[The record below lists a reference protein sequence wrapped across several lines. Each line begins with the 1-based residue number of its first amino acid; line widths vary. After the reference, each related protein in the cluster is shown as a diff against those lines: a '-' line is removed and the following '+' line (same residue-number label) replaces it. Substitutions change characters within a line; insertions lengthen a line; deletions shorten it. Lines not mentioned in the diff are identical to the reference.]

1 MRMFRKGSVLV
12 VLVAL
17 VALAAAVSAFGGAAQ
32 QSATTTVAVTAGK
45 PSEFKFT
52 LSKKSILKGTAVF
65 KIANKG
71 MISHDFKILGKK
83 SAAVK
88 SGKTTTLKVV
98 FKKAGRYAYM
108 CTLPGH
114 APAGMKGV
122 LVVK

>member
-1 MRMFRKGSVLV
+1 MFRKGSVLV

-32 QSATTTVAVTAGK
+32 QSATTTVLVTAGK

-52 LSKKSILKGTAVF
+52 LSKKSIPKGTAVF
-65 KIANKG
+65 KFANKG
-71 MISHDFKILGKK
+71 MISHDFKIAGKK
-83 SAAVK
+83 TATLK
-88 SGKTTTLKVV
+88 TGKTATLKVF
-98 FKKAGRYAYM
+98 FKKAGKYPYLCA
-108 CTLPGH
+108 LPGH